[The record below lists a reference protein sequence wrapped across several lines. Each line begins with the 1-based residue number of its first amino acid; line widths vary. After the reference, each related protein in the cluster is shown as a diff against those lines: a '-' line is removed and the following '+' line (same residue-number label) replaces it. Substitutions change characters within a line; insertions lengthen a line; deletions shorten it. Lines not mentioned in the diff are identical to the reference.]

1 MSFHNGRH
9 FLFFCWFSSWSRRSS
24 RAGVRFF
31 IDLLPIGIRE
41 IRRTHNA
48 RCISLALFDAGRC
61 YCRDDLNTLYAEDDN
76 AVAMSQDS
84 RSLLIRRLTSIRG
97 RAFRH
102 SRVMQ
107 TNKMGPSRIYERRKD
122 HRQHFLVVFL
132 ILYILRSIIPAD
144 TKVTGMSLWL
154 NGLRSSSIQSVG
166 VGYFLC
172 GIRFLF
178 GWTSSNRHSVAC
190 SSRHT
195 CCCWK

>member
-1 MSFHNGRH
+1 MRAV
-9 FLFFCWFSSWSRRSS
+9 FLLRCLMRVDVIVVMIWILYMLKTTMR
-24 RAGVRFF
+24 
-31 IDLLPIGIRE
+31 LPCHKIP
-41 IRRTHNA
+41 A
-48 RCISLALFDAGRC
+48 A
-61 YCRDDLNTLYAEDDN
+61 
-76 AVAMSQDS
+76 
-84 RSLLIRRLTSIRG
+84 LLIRRLTSIRG

-107 TNKMGPSRIYERRKD
+107 TNKMGPSRIYERRED

-178 GWTSSNRHSVAC
+178 GWTSSNIDTRLLAAADTHAAAGNRKRI
-190 SSRHT
+190 SSLPELLLLAGT
-195 CCCWK
+195 AK